1 MVGKKNTTEAILP
14 KFLAFLK
21 DEQEQQV
28 KQTIFKKVHLICDT
42 LGIETL
48 SQSVL
53 PVLEEMMVHQS
64 WRVRAE
70 SISILAY
77 LIKNSPLSFMN

>member
-1 MVGKKNTTEAILP
+1 
-14 KFLAFLK
+14 LK

-28 KQTIFKKVHLICDT
+28 KQTIFRKVHLICDT

-53 PVLEEMMVHQS
+53 PVLEEMMVHQG

-70 SISILAY
+70 SITILAY

>member
-1 MVGKKNTTEAILP
+1 MIGKKSTAEAILP

-21 DEQEQQV
+21 EEQEGQV

-48 SQSVL
+48 SQSVI

-70 SISILAY
+70 SSNLLSY
-77 LIKNSPLSFMN
+77 LIKNSPLSFMA

>member
-1 MVGKKNTTEAILP
+1 MIGKKNTAEAILP

-48 SQSVL
+48 SQSVI
-53 PVLEEMMVHQS
+53 PVLEEMLVHQS

-70 SISILAY
+70 SINILSY
-77 LIKNSPLSFMN
+77 LIKNSPLSFLS